1 MKDLKSIKNSLI
13 KKIKKNNKF
22 LLLII
27 LIMSQKTLMNIFDIT
42 ANRIRQVK
50 DGAVND
56 IEDLYASK
64 SDIQTVLDSK
74 ADQANTYTKQQIDAN
89 FYDIT
94 ETYDKTEINVLSNN
108 ISSNTFLIGNLTI
121 TSNTNFNNISSNSN
135 LINNLNSTITSNF
148 NNISS
153 NIHLINNVN
162 STITSNFNNISSNSN
177 LINTNFNNIS
187 SNSNLINNLNSTI
200 TSNFNN
206 ISSNSNLITGLNSTI
221 NSHIIA
227 ISDLQNGGSFHET
240 DYYNKITTNN
250 LLSEKLDTS
259 ISNNTLIHNITTTST
274 FKIANFGNYNNFFEM
289 YNNYFDSYVYGSL
302 AGSTM
307 FLNQRGFGNVEINN
321 SSTFQND
328 KIILNHNTT
337 ILSNLQVSGLFSCSS
352 ILDIT
357 GSDSRYVLQSDN
369 LAGLIT
375 GNTNTINSIITND
388 STQDTVISQKLD
400 KVNTTVQTVNSPLI
414 LSLTDNT
421 NPIFRIQDAV
431 SNQRL
436 EFKRGCQLDSYQ
448 GLQGATPYR
457 LWLGWN
463 TGDVI
468 IGRPNNAS
476 RITINGNVHTSYN
489 FAQMHGTSYFEGA
502 VYMKGNLFT
511 NNDFSTDIKTKIDN
525 INTSINGLEPYLETY
540 TPDAIEGF
548 YMHHPNF
555 VAVSV
560 GDVTNAS
567 NQYFMCDGLVNKT
580 IFSKPIDVLGN
591 IYTNADV
598 NCDNINIATDGKLT
612 IDTNCELYRY
622 VSAFSSFDMRNT
634 DSNSSI
640 RFICGDPA
648 VQSNIVGAVN
658 ITTGWTFNTATADFM
673 GNLFANDVYVKT
685 NGALRSNHLAP
696 NGGTLVTVDTNLA
709 VQNAYLATNTI
720 QSFDLTTV
728 SFLDNISM
736 TTGTDIK
743 MGTSEISTYYDGTEL
758 STIDII
764 FRTSNTA
771 FRIADSSSTPSVL
784 LSIDKTFGTTVNT
797 GSFTNNAPSTFNENV
812 TVVNTK
818 TLFVN
823 DIQDASGDAIDI
835 TAGTVTING
844 SLIDNSD
851 ARLKYDV
858 DLLKSNCI
866 SMIKKFKPKK
876 FKRKDR
882 DDKDAIHIGYIA
894 DDLLKAVP
902 KEISNVVHTSREYLG
917 IEYTKVPILL
927 HKALLEVIDKV
938 EKLEKEIKELKKEKS
953 K

>member
-1 MKDLKSIKNSLI
+1 MPSINLTNFENVVAHTISEINSTSGI
-13 KKIKKNNKF
+13 
-22 LLLII
+22 
-27 LIMSQKTLMNIFDIT
+27 TNIRNIY
-42 ANRIRQVK
+42 ANQ
-50 DGAVND
+50 
-56 IEDLYASK
+56 
-64 SDIQTVLDSK
+64 SDIIDLLNNK
-74 ADQANTYTKQQIDAN
+74 ADQVDTYTKAQIDSN

-94 ETYDKTEINVLSNN
+94 QSYNKTEVNVLSNN

-121 TSNTNFNNISSNSN
+121 TSNTNFNSISSNSN
-135 LINNLNSTITSNF
+135 LINNLNSTMTSNFNSISSNSNLINNLNSTVSTNFNNISSNTNLINTNFNNISTNTHLIDNLNSTITSNF

-153 NIHLINNVN
+153 NTNLINNLN
-162 STITSNFNNISSNSN
+162 STVS
-177 LINTNFNNIS
+177 TNFNNIS
-187 SNSNLINNLNSTI
+187 SNSHLISQLQSG
-200 TSNFNN
+200 SFD
-206 ISSNSNLITGLNSTI
+206 SNL
-221 NSHIIA
+221 
-227 ISDLQNGGSFHET
+227 
-240 DYYNKITTNN
+240 YYNKITTNN
-250 LLSEKLDTS
+250 LLSDKLNTS
-259 ISNNTLIHNITTTST
+259 ILNNTFIHNITTTST
-274 FKIANFGNYNNFFEM
+274 FKIANFGNYNNFYEM
-289 YNNYFDSYVYGSL
+289 YNNYFDSYIYGNLSG
-302 AGSTM
+302 ATM
-307 FLNQRGFGNVEINN
+307 FLNQRGFGDVEINN

-352 ILDIT
+352 ILNIA
-357 GSDSRYVLQSDN
+357 GSDARYVLQSDGLN
-369 LAGLIT
+369 GLIT

-388 STQDTVISQKLD
+388 SAQDTVISQKLD
-400 KVNTTVQTVNSPLI
+400 KVNTTAQTVNSPLI

-476 RITINGNVHTSYN
+476 RITINGNIHTSYN

-548 YMHHPNF
+548 YIHHPNF
-555 VAVSV
+555 LACSI
-560 GDVTNAS
+560 GDITNAS
-567 NQYFMCDGLVNKT
+567 NQYFMADGLIGKT

-598 NCDNINIATDGKLT
+598 NCDNVNIATDGKLT
-612 IDTNCELYRY
+612 IDTNCHLYRY

-634 DSNSSI
+634 DSDSSI

-658 ITTGWTFNTATADFM
+658 ITSGWTFNTATADFM
-673 GNLFANDVYVKT
+673 GNLFADDVYVKA

-696 NGGTLVTVDTNLA
+696 NGGTLITVDTNLA

-736 TTGTDIK
+736 TTGTDIL
-743 MGTSEISTYYDGTEL
+743 MGTSEISTYYDGTNL
-758 STIDII
+758 STIDVI

-771 FRIADSSSTPSVL
+771 FRVSDSSTTPSVL

-797 GSFTNNAPSTFNENV
+797 GSFTNNASSTFNENV
-812 TVVNTK
+812 KVAGTK
-818 TLFVN
+818 KLLCNLIEPATGTN
-823 DIQDASGDAIDI
+823 IDL
-835 TAGTVTING
+835 TATTVTING
-844 SLIDNSD
+844 TFVDSSD
-851 ARLKYDV
+851 SRLKYDIDNV
-858 DLLKSNCI
+858 KSNCMNI
-866 SMIKKFKPKK
+866 IKKFKPKK
-876 FKRKDR
+876 FKRHDR
-882 DDKDAIHIGYIA
+882 NDGGKTHIGYIA
-894 DDLLKAVP
+894 DEVLKAIP
-902 KEISNVVHTSREYLG
+902 KEFENIVCQDREYLG
-917 IEYTKVPILL
+917 LNYLVLPVLV
-927 HKALLEVIDKV
+927 HKAVLELNDKID
-938 EKLEKEIKELKKEKS
+938 KLEKEVKELKKEKS

>member
-1 MKDLKSIKNSLI
+1 MPSINLTNFENVVAHTISEINST
-13 KKIKKNNKF
+13 
-22 LLLII
+22 
-27 LIMSQKTLMNIFDIT
+27 SGVTNIRNIY
-42 ANRIRQVK
+42 ANQ
-50 DGAVND
+50 
-56 IEDLYASK
+56 
-64 SDIQTVLDSK
+64 SDIIDLLNNK
-74 ADQANTYTKQQIDAN
+74 ADQVDTYTKAQIDAN
-89 FYDIT
+89 FYDINQS
-94 ETYDKTEINVLSNN
+94 YNKTEVDVLSNN

-121 TSNTNFNNISSNSN
+121 TSNTNFNNISSNTNLISN
-135 LINNLNSTITSNF
+135 LNSTMTTNFNNISSNSILINANINNISSNTHLINNLNSTIT
-148 NNISS
+148 
-153 NIHLINNVN
+153 
-162 STITSNFNNISSNSN
+162 T
-177 LINTNFNNIS
+177 
-187 SNSNLINNLNSTI
+187 
-200 TSNFNN
+200 NFNN
-206 ISSNSNLITGLNSTI
+206 ISSNSNLITGLNSTV
-221 NSHIIA
+221 NSHISA
-227 ISDLQNGGSFHET
+227 ISDLQNGGSLNEA

-250 LLSEKLDTS
+250 LLSNKLNTS
-259 ISNNTLIHNITTTST
+259 IFNNTLIHNITTTAT
-274 FKIANFGNYNNFFEM
+274 FKIAEFGNYNNFFEM
-289 YNNYFDSYVYGSL
+289 YNNYFDSYVYGNSSG
-302 AGSTM
+302 ATM
-307 FLNQRGFGNVEINN
+307 FLNQRGFGDVEINN

-352 ILDIT
+352 ILDIA
-357 GSDSRYVLQSDN
+357 GSDARYVLQSDN
-369 LAGLIT
+369 LAGLIS
-375 GNTNTINSIITND
+375 GNTNTINTIITND
-388 STQDTVISQKLD
+388 SAQDVSISQKLD
-400 KVNTTVQTVNSPLI
+400 KVNTTAQTVNSPLI

-489 FAQMHGTSYFEGA
+489 FAQAHGTSYFEGG

-548 YMHHPNF
+548 YIHHPNF
-555 VAVSV
+555 VACSV
-560 GDVTNAS
+560 GDITNAS
-567 NQYFMCDGLVNKT
+567 NQYFMADGLVGKT

-598 NCDNINIATDGKLT
+598 NCDNVNIDTDGKLT

-622 VSAFSSFDMRNT
+622 VSAFTSFDMRNT

-648 VQSNIVGAVN
+648 VQSNVVGAVN
-658 ITTGWTFNTATADFM
+658 ITSGWNFNAATADFM
-673 GNLFANDVYVKT
+673 RNLFADDVYVKT

-696 NGGTLVTVDTNLA
+696 NGGTVITVDTNLA

-728 SFLDNISM
+728 SFLNDISM

-743 MGTSEISTYYDGTEL
+743 LGTSEISTYYDGINL
-758 STIDII
+758 STFDVI

-771 FRIADSSSTPSVL
+771 FRVSDSSTTPSVL

-797 GSFTNNAPSTFNENV
+797 GSFTNHASSTFNENV
-812 TVVNTK
+812 TVAGTKKLLCNTLEPS
-818 TLFVN
+818 TGTN
-823 DIQDASGDAIDI
+823 IDL
-835 TAGTVTING
+835 TATTVTING
-844 SLIDNSD
+844 TFVDSSD
-851 ARLKYDV
+851 SRLKYDIDNV
-858 DLLKSNCI
+858 KSNCMNI
-866 SMIKKFKPKK
+866 IKKFKPKK
-876 FKRKDR
+876 FKRHDR
-882 DDKDAIHIGYIA
+882 NDGGKTHIGYIA
-894 DDLLKAVP
+894 DEVLKAIP
-902 KEISNVVHTSREYLG
+902 KEFENIVCKDKEYLG
-917 IEYTKVPILL
+917 LNYLVLPVLV
-927 HKALLEVIDKV
+927 HKAVLELNDKID
-938 EKLEKEIKELKKEKS
+938 KLEKELKELKKEKS
-953 K
+953 I

>member
-1 MKDLKSIKNSLI
+1 
-13 KKIKKNNKF
+13 
-22 LLLII
+22 
-27 LIMSQKTLMNIFDIT
+27 MNIFDIT

-94 ETYDKTEINVLSNN
+94 ETYNKTEINVLSNN

-121 TSNTNFNNISSNSN
+121 TSNTHFNNISANTN
-135 LINNLNSTITSNF
+135 LINNLNSTVSTNF

-153 NIHLINNVN
+153 N
-162 STITSNFNNISSNSN
+162 TN

-187 SNSNLINNLNSTI
+187 SNTNLINNLNSTM

-206 ISSNSNLITGLNSTI
+206 ISSNTNLINTNFNNISSNTNLINNLNSTVSTNFNNI
-221 NSHIIA
+221 SSNSHL
-227 ISDLQNGGSFHET
+227 ISQLQTGSF
-240 DYYNKITTNN
+240 DSNLYYNKITTNT
-250 LLSEKLDTS
+250 LLSDKLNTS
-259 ISNNTLIHNITTTST
+259 ILNNTLIHNITTTAT
-274 FKIANFGNYNNFFEM
+274 FKIAEFGNYNNFFEM
-289 YNNYFDSYVYGSL
+289 YNNYFDSYVYGNLSG
-302 AGSTM
+302 ATM
-307 FLNQRGFGNVEINN
+307 FLNQRGFGDVEINN

-328 KIILNHNTT
+328 KILLNHNTT

-388 STQDTVISQKLD
+388 SAQDTVISQKLD
-400 KVNTTVQTVNSPLI
+400 KVNTTAQTVNSPLI

-555 VAVSV
+555 VALSV
-560 GDVTNAS
+560 GDITNAS
-567 NQYFMCDGLVNKT
+567 NQYMMCDGLVNKT
-580 IFSKPIDVLGN
+580 IFNKPIDVLGN
-591 IYTNADV
+591 IYTNANV
-598 NCDNINIATDGKLT
+598 NCDNVNIDVDGKLT

-622 VSAFSSFDMRNT
+622 VSAFSSFDMRNS
-634 DSNSSI
+634 DANSSI

-658 ITTGWTFNTATADFM
+658 ISTGWTFNTATADFM
-673 GNLFANDVYVKT
+673 GNLFADDIYVKSG
-685 NGALRSNHLAP
+685 GALRSNHLAP
-696 NGGTLVTVDTNLA
+696 NGGTLITVDTNLA

-728 SFLDNISM
+728 SFLNDISM

-743 MGTSEISTYYDGTEL
+743 LGTSEISTYYDGTNL
-758 STIDII
+758 STIDVI

-771 FRIADSSSTPSVL
+771 FRVSDSSTTPSVL

-797 GSFTNNAPSTFNENV
+797 GSFTNNASSTFNENV
-812 TVVNTK
+812 TVAGTKKLLCNTLEPS
-818 TLFVN
+818 TGTN
-823 DIQDASGDAIDI
+823 IDL
-835 TAGTVTING
+835 TATTVTING
-844 SLIDNSD
+844 TFVDSSD
-851 ARLKYDV
+851 SRLKYDIDNV
-858 DLLKSNCI
+858 KSNCMNI
-866 SMIKKFKPKK
+866 IKKFKPKK
-876 FKRKDR
+876 FKRHDR
-882 DDKDAIHIGYIA
+882 NDGGKTHIGYIA
-894 DDLLKAVP
+894 DEVLKAIP
-902 KEISNVVHTSREYLG
+902 KEFENIVCKDKEYLG
-917 IEYTKVPILL
+917 LNYLVLPVLV
-927 HKALLEVIDKV
+927 HKAVLELNDKID
-938 EKLEKEIKELKKEKS
+938 KLEKEIKELKKEKS

>member
-1 MKDLKSIKNSLI
+1 
-13 KKIKKNNKF
+13 
-22 LLLII
+22 
-27 LIMSQKTLMNIFDIT
+27 MNIFDIT

-74 ADQANTYTKQQIDAN
+74 ADQADTYTKEQINAI

-108 ISSNTFLIGNLTI
+108 ISSNSFLIGNLTI
-121 TSNTNFNNISSNSN
+121 TSNTNFNNISLNTSLIHNLNSTMTTNFNNISSNTNSIN
-135 LINNLNSTITSNF
+135 TNFNNISLNTSLINNLNSTMTTNF

-153 NIHLINNVN
+153 N
-162 STITSNFNNISSNSN
+162 TN

-187 SNSNLINNLNSTI
+187 SNTNLINNLNSTVS
-200 TSNFNN
+200 TNFNN
-206 ISSNSNLITGLNSTI
+206 ISSNSHLISQ
-221 NSHIIA
+221 
-227 ISDLQNGGSFHET
+227 LQTGSF
-240 DYYNKITTNN
+240 DSNLYYNKITTNN
-250 LLSEKLDTS
+250 LLTDKLNTS
-259 ISNNTLIHNITTTST
+259 IFNNTLIHNITTTSI

-289 YNNYFDSYVYGSL
+289 YNNYFDSYVYGNLSG
-302 AGSTM
+302 ATM
-307 FLNQRGFGNVEINN
+307 FLNQRGFGDVEINN

-328 KIILNHNTT
+328 KILLNHNTT

-388 STQDTVISQKLD
+388 SAQDTVISQKLD
-400 KVNTTVQTVNSPLI
+400 KVNTTAQTVNSPLI

-448 GLQGATPYR
+448 GLEGATPYR

-525 INTSINGLEPYLETY
+525 INTSLNGLEPYLETY
-540 TPDAIEGF
+540 TPDATQGF
-548 YMHHPNF
+548 YIHHPNF

-560 GDVTNAS
+560 GDITNAS
-567 NQYFMCDGLVNKT
+567 NQYMMCDGLVNKT

-598 NCDNINIATDGKLT
+598 NCDNVNIATDGKLT

-622 VSAFSSFDMRNT
+622 VSAFSSFDMRNS
-634 DSNSSI
+634 DANSSI

-658 ITTGWTFNTATADFM
+658 ISTGWTFNTATADFM
-673 GNLFANDVYVKT
+673 GNLFADDVYVKT
-685 NGALRSNHLAP
+685 NGALRSNHIAP

-743 MGTSEISTYYDGTEL
+743 MGTSEISTYYDGTNL
-758 STIDII
+758 STIDVI

-771 FRIADSSSTPSVL
+771 FRVSDASSTPSVL

-797 GSFTNNAPSTFNENV
+797 ESFTNNAPSTFNENV
-812 TVVNTK
+812 TVAGTK
-818 TLFVN
+818 KMLCNLIEPSTGTN
-823 DIQDASGDAIDI
+823 IDL
-835 TAGTVTING
+835 TATTVTING
-844 SLIDNSD
+844 TFVDSSD
-851 ARLKYDV
+851 SRLKYDI
-858 DLLKSNCI
+858 DKIKSNC
-866 SMIKKFKPKK
+866 MNVIKKFKPKK
-876 FKRKDR
+876 FKRHDR
-882 DDKDAIHIGYIA
+882 NDGSKTHIGYIA
-894 DDLLKAVP
+894 DEVLKAIP
-902 KEISNVVHTSREYLG
+902 KEFENVVSKDREYLG
-917 IEYTKVPILL
+917 LNYLVLPVLV
-927 HKALLEVIDKV
+927 HKAVLELNDKV
-938 EKLEKEIKELKKEKS
+938 DKLEKEIKEFKKEKS

>member
-1 MKDLKSIKNSLI
+1 MPSINLTNFENVVAHTISEINST
-13 KKIKKNNKF
+13 
-22 LLLII
+22 
-27 LIMSQKTLMNIFDIT
+27 SGVTNIRNIY
-42 ANRIRQVK
+42 ANQ
-50 DGAVND
+50 
-56 IEDLYASK
+56 
-64 SDIQTVLDSK
+64 SDIIDLLNNK
-74 ADQANTYTKQQIDAN
+74 ADQVDTYTKAQIDTN
-89 FYDIT
+89 FYDINQS
-94 ETYDKTEINVLSNN
+94 YNKTEVNVLSNN

-121 TSNTNFNNISSNSN
+121 TSNTNFNSISSNTNLISNLNSTMTTNFNNISSNSN
-135 LINNLNSTITSNF
+135 LINTNINNISSNTHLINSLINNLNSTITSNF

-153 NIHLINNVN
+153 N
-162 STITSNFNNISSNSN
+162 T
-177 LINTNFNNIS
+177 
-187 SNSNLINNLNSTI
+187 
-200 TSNFNN
+200 
-206 ISSNSNLITGLNSTI
+206 NLITGLNSTV
-221 NSHIIA
+221 NSHISA
-227 ISDLQNGGSFHET
+227 ISDLQNGGSLNEA

-250 LLSEKLDTS
+250 LLSNKLNTS
-259 ISNNTLIHNITTTST
+259 ILNNTLLHNITTTTT
-274 FKIANFGNYNNFFEM
+274 FKIAEFGNYNNFFEM
-289 YNNYFDSYVYGSL
+289 YNNYFDSYVYGNSSG
-302 AGSTM
+302 ATM
-307 FLNQRGFGNVEINN
+307 FLNQRGFGDVEINN

-337 ILSNLQVSGLFSCSS
+337 ILSSLQVSGLFSCSS
-352 ILDIT
+352 ILDIV
-357 GSDSRYVLQSDN
+357 GSDARYVLQSDN
-369 LAGLIT
+369 LAGLIS
-375 GNTNTINSIITND
+375 GNTNTINTIITND
-388 STQDTVISQKLD
+388 SAQDVSISQKLD
-400 KVNTTVQTVNSPLI
+400 KVNTTAQTVNSPLI

-489 FAQMHGTSYFEGA
+489 FAQAHGTSYFEGG

-548 YMHHPNF
+548 YIHHPNF
-555 VAVSV
+555 VACSV
-560 GDVTNAS
+560 GDITNAS
-567 NQYFMCDGLVNKT
+567 NQYFMADGLVGKT

-598 NCDNINIATDGKLT
+598 NCDNVNIDTDGKLT

-622 VSAFSSFDMRNT
+622 VSTFSSFDMRNS
-634 DSNSSI
+634 DANSSI

-658 ITTGWTFNTATADFM
+658 ISSGWTFNTATVDVM
-673 GNLFANDVYVKT
+673 GNLFADDVYVKT

-696 NGGTLVTVDTNLA
+696 NGGTLITVDTNLA

-728 SFLDNISM
+728 SFLNDISM
-736 TTGTDIK
+736 TTGTDIL
-743 MGTSEISTYYDGTEL
+743 MGTSEISTYYDGTNL
-758 STIDII
+758 STIDVI

-771 FRIADSSSTPSVL
+771 FRVSDASTTRSVL

-797 GSFTNNAPSTFNENV
+797 GSFTNNASSTFNENV
-812 TVVNTK
+812 TVAGTNKLLCNTLEPS
-818 TLFVN
+818 TGTN
-823 DIQDASGDAIDI
+823 IDL
-835 TAGTVTING
+835 TATTVTING
-844 SLIDNSD
+844 TFVDSSD
-851 ARLKYDV
+851 SRLKYDIDNV
-858 DLLKSNCI
+858 KSNCMNI
-866 SMIKKFKPKK
+866 IKKFKPKK
-876 FKRKDR
+876 FKRHDR
-882 DDKDAIHIGYIA
+882 NDGGKTHIGYIA
-894 DDLLKAVP
+894 DEVLKAIP
-902 KEISNVVHTSREYLG
+902 KEFEYIVCKDKEYLG
-917 IEYTKVPILL
+917 LNYLVLPVLV
-927 HKALLEVIDKV
+927 HKAVLELNDKID
-938 EKLEKEIKELKKEKS
+938 KLEKEIKELKKEKS

>member
-1 MKDLKSIKNSLI
+1 MSKN
-13 KKIKKNNKF
+13 
-22 LLLII
+22 
-27 LIMSQKTLMNIFDIT
+27 LMNIFDIT

-50 DGAVND
+50 GGTVND

-74 ADQANTYTKQQIDAN
+74 ADQADTYTKEQINAN

-108 ISSNTFLIGNLTI
+108 ISSNSFLIGNLTI
-121 TSNTNFNNISSNSN
+121 TSNTNFNNISLNTS
-135 LINNLNSTITSNF
+135 LINNLNSTMSTNF

-153 NIHLINNVN
+153 NTNLINTNFNNISLNTSLINNLN
-162 STITSNFNNISSNSN
+162 STMSTNFNNISSNTN

-187 SNSNLINNLNSTI
+187 SNTNLINNLNSTVS
-200 TSNFNN
+200 TNFNN
-206 ISSNSNLITGLNSTI
+206 ISSNSHLISQ
-221 NSHIIA
+221 
-227 ISDLQNGGSFHET
+227 LQTGSF
-240 DYYNKITTNN
+240 DSNLYYNKITTNN
-250 LLSEKLDTS
+250 LLTDKLNTS
-259 ISNNTLIHNITTTST
+259 VLNNTLIHNITTTSI

-302 AGSTM
+302 TGSTM
-307 FLNQRGFGNVEINN
+307 FLNQRGFGDVEINN
-321 SSTFQND
+321 SSIFQND
-328 KIILNHNTT
+328 KILLNHNTT

-388 STQDTVISQKLD
+388 SAQDTVISQKLD
-400 KVNTTVQTVNSPLI
+400 KVNTTAQTVNSPLI

-448 GLQGATPYR
+448 GLEGATPYR

-555 VAVSV
+555 VACSI
-560 GDVTNAS
+560 GDITNAS
-567 NQYFMCDGLVNKT
+567 NQYFMADGLVGKT

-598 NCDNINIATDGKLT
+598 NCDNVNIATDGKLT
-612 IDTNCELYRY
+612 IDTNCHLYRY
-622 VSAFSSFDMRNT
+622 VSAFSSFDMRNS
-634 DSNSSI
+634 DANSSI

-658 ITTGWTFNTATADFM
+658 ISTGWTFNTSTVDVM
-673 GNLFANDVYVKT
+673 GNLFADDVYVKT
-685 NGALRSNHLAP
+685 NGALRSNHLAS
-696 NGGTLVTVDTNLA
+696 NGGTLITVDTNMA
-709 VQNAYLATNTI
+709 IQNAYLATNTI

-728 SFLDNISM
+728 SFLNNISM

-743 MGTSEISTYYDGTEL
+743 MGTSEISTYHDGTNL
-758 STIDII
+758 STIDVI

-771 FRIADSSSTPSVL
+771 FRVSDASSTPSVL
-784 LSIDKTFGTTVNT
+784 LSIDKTFGATINT
-797 GSFTNNAPSTFNENV
+797 GSFTNNALSTFNENV
-812 TVVNTK
+812 TVAGTK
-818 TLFVN
+818 KMLCNLIEPSTGTN
-823 DIQDASGDAIDI
+823 IDL
-835 TAGTVTING
+835 TATTVTING
-844 SLIDNSD
+844 TFVDSSD
-851 ARLKYDV
+851 SRLKYDI
-858 DLLKSNCI
+858 DNIKSNC
-866 SMIKKFKPKK
+866 MNVIKKFKPKK
-876 FKRKDR
+876 FKRHDR
-882 DDKDAIHIGYIA
+882 NDGGKTHIGYIA
-894 DDLLKAVP
+894 DEVLKAIP
-902 KEISNVVHTSREYLG
+902 KEFENVVSQDREYLG
-917 IEYTKVPILL
+917 LNYLVLPVLV
-927 HKALLEVIDKV
+927 HKAVLELNDKID
-938 EKLEKEIKELKKEKS
+938 KLEKEIKEFKKEKN

>member
-1 MKDLKSIKNSLI
+1 
-13 KKIKKNNKF
+13 
-22 LLLII
+22 
-27 LIMSQKTLMNIFDIT
+27 MNIFDIT

-50 DGAVND
+50 NGAVND

-74 ADQANTYTKQQIDAN
+74 ADQADTYTKEQINAN

-108 ISSNTFLIGNLTI
+108 ISSNSFLIGNLTI
-121 TSNTNFNNISSNSN
+121 TSNTNFNNTSLNTS
-135 LINNLNSTITSNF
+135 LINNLNSTMTTNFNNISLNTSLINNLNSTMTTNF

-153 NIHLINNVN
+153 N
-162 STITSNFNNISSNSN
+162 TS

-187 SNSNLINNLNSTI
+187 SNTNLINNLNSTVS
-200 TSNFNN
+200 TSFNN
-206 ISSNSNLITGLNSTI
+206 ISSNSHLISQ
-221 NSHIIA
+221 
-227 ISDLQNGGSFHET
+227 LQTGSF
-240 DYYNKITTNN
+240 DSNLYYNKITTNN
-250 LLSEKLDTS
+250 LLTDKLNTS
-259 ISNNTLIHNITTTST
+259 ILNNTLIHNITTTSI

-289 YNNYFDSYVYGSL
+289 YNNYFDSYVYGNLSG
-302 AGSTM
+302 ATM
-307 FLNQRGFGNVEINN
+307 FLNQRGVGDVEINN
-321 SSTFQND
+321 SLTFQND
-328 KIILNHNTT
+328 KILLNHNTT

-388 STQDTVISQKLD
+388 SAQDTVISQKLD
-400 KVNTTVQTVNSPLI
+400 KVNTTAQTVNSPLI

-431 SNQRL
+431 SNQRI

-448 GLQGATPYR
+448 GLEGATPYR

-511 NNDFSTDIKTKIDN
+511 NNDFSTDKTKKDN

-540 TPDAIEGF
+540 TPDATEGF
-548 YMHHPNF
+548 YIHHPNF

-560 GDVTNAS
+560 GDITNAS
-567 NQYFMCDGLVNKT
+567 NQYMMCDGLVNKT
-580 IFSKPIDVLGN
+580 IFSKPVDVLGN

-598 NCDNINIATDGKLT
+598 NCDNVNIATDCKLT

-634 DSNSSI
+634 DANSSI

-658 ITTGWTFNTATADFM
+658 ITTGWTFNTSTVDFM
-673 GNLFANDVYVKT
+673 GNLFADDVYVKT
-685 NGALRSNHLAP
+685 NGALRSNHIAP
-696 NGGTLVTVDTNLA
+696 NGGTLVTVDTNMA
-709 VQNAYLATNTI
+709 IQNAYLATNTI

-728 SFLDNISM
+728 SFLNNISM

-743 MGTSEISTYYDGTEL
+743 MGTSEISTYHDGTNL
-758 STIDII
+758 STIDEI

-771 FRIADSSSTPSVL
+771 FRVSDASSTPSVL

-797 GSFTNNAPSTFNENV
+797 ESFTTNATSTFNENV

-876 FKRKDR
+876 LKRKDR

-902 KEISNVVHTSREYLG
+902 K
-917 IEYTKVPILL
+917 
-927 HKALLEVIDKV
+927 
-938 EKLEKEIKELKKEKS
+938 KLVM
-953 K
+953 

>member
-1 MKDLKSIKNSLI
+1 MPSINLTNFENVVAHTISEINST
-13 KKIKKNNKF
+13 
-22 LLLII
+22 
-27 LIMSQKTLMNIFDIT
+27 SGVTNIRNIY
-42 ANRIRQVK
+42 ANQ
-50 DGAVND
+50 
-56 IEDLYASK
+56 
-64 SDIQTVLDSK
+64 SDIIDLLNNK
-74 ADQANTYTKQQIDAN
+74 ADQVDTYTKAQVDAN

-94 ETYDKTEINVLSNN
+94 QSYNKTEVNVLSNN
-108 ISSNTFLIGNLTI
+108 ISSNAYFIMNNTATIASNLVNVSSNTFLIGNLTI
-121 TSNTNFNNISSNSN
+121 TSNTNFNNISSNTH
-135 LINNLNSTITSNF
+135 LINNLNSTITTNF

-153 NIHLINNVN
+153 NTNLINTN
-162 STITSNFNNISSNSN
+162 INNISSNTT
-177 LINTNFNNIS
+177 LINTNINNTSSNTHLINNLNSTVTTNFNNIS
-187 SNSNLINNLNSTI
+187 SNSHLISQ
-200 TSNFNN
+200 
-206 ISSNSNLITGLNSTI
+206 
-221 NSHIIA
+221 
-227 ISDLQNGGSFHET
+227 LQTGSFNEA
-240 DYYNKITTNN
+240 DYYNKITTDN
-250 LLSEKLDTS
+250 LLSEKLNTS
-259 ISNNTLIHNITTTST
+259 VLNNTLIHNITTTATS
-274 FKIANFGNYNNFFEM
+274 KIAEFGKFNNFFEM

-302 AGSTM
+302 TGSTI
-307 FLNQRGFGNVEINN
+307 FLNQRGFGDVEINN

-352 ILDIT
+352 ILDIA
-357 GSDSRYVLQSDN
+357 GSDARYVLQSDG
-369 LAGLIT
+369 LSGLIT

-388 STQDTVISQKLD
+388 SAQDTVISQKLD
-400 KVNTTVQTVNSPLI
+400 KVNTTAQTVNSPLI

-448 GLQGATPYR
+448 GLTGATPYR

-489 FAQMHGTSYFEGA
+489 FAQAHGTSYFEGA

-548 YMHHPNF
+548 YLHHPNF
-555 VAVSV
+555 LACSI
-560 GDVTNAS
+560 GDLSNAS
-567 NQYFMCDGLVNKT
+567 NQYFMADGLVGKT

-598 NCDNINIATDGKLT
+598 NCDNVNIATDGKLT

-634 DSNSSI
+634 DANSSI

-658 ITTGWTFNTATADFM
+658 ITSGWTFNTSTADFM
-673 GNLFANDVYVKT
+673 GNLFADDVYVKSG
-685 NGALRSNHLAP
+685 GALRSNNIAP

-728 SFLDNISM
+728 SFLNNISM
-736 TTGTDIK
+736 TTGTDLK
-743 MGTSEISTYYDGTEL
+743 MGTSEISTYYDGTSL
-758 STIDII
+758 STIDVI

-771 FRIADSSSTPSVL
+771 FRVADSSTTPQ
-784 LSIDKTFGTTVNT
+784 
-797 GSFTNNAPSTFNENV
+797 
-812 TVVNTK
+812 VV
-818 TLFVN
+818 
-823 DIQDASGDAIDI
+823 
-835 TAGTVTING
+835 
-844 SLIDNSD
+844 
-851 ARLKYDV
+851 
-858 DLLKSNCI
+858 
-866 SMIKKFKPKK
+866 
-876 FKRKDR
+876 
-882 DDKDAIHIGYIA
+882 
-894 DDLLKAVP
+894 KA
-902 KEISNVVHTSREYLG
+902 
-917 IEYTKVPILL
+917 
-927 HKALLEVIDKV
+927 
-938 EKLEKEIKELKKEKS
+938 
-953 K
+953 

>member
-1 MKDLKSIKNSLI
+1 
-13 KKIKKNNKF
+13 
-22 LLLII
+22 
-27 LIMSQKTLMNIFDIT
+27 MNIFDIT

-74 ADQANTYTKQQIDAN
+74 ADQADTYTKEQINAN

-108 ISSNTFLIGNLTI
+108 ISSSSFLIGNLTI
-121 TSNTNFNNISSNSN
+121 TSNTNFNNISLNTS
-135 LINNLNSTITSNF
+135 LINSLNSTMTTNF
-148 NNISS
+148 NNISC
-153 NIHLINNVN
+153 N
-162 STITSNFNNISSNSN
+162 TN

-187 SNSNLINNLNSTI
+187 SNTNLVNNLNSTVS
-200 TSNFNN
+200 TNFNN
-206 ISSNSNLITGLNSTI
+206 ISSNSHLISQ
-221 NSHIIA
+221 
-227 ISDLQNGGSFHET
+227 LQTGSF
-240 DYYNKITTNN
+240 DSNLYYNKITTNN
-250 LLSEKLDTS
+250 LLTDKLNTS
-259 ISNNTLIHNITTTST
+259 ILNNTLIHNITTTSI

-289 YNNYFDSYVYGSL
+289 YNNYFDSYVYGNLSG
-302 AGSTM
+302 ATM
-307 FLNQRGFGNVEINN
+307 FLNQRGFGDVEINN

-328 KIILNHNTT
+328 KILLNHNTT
-337 ILSNLQVSGLFSCSS
+337 IVSNFQVSGLFSCSS

-375 GNTNTINSIITND
+375 GNTNTISSIITND
-388 STQDTVISQKLD
+388 SAQDTVISQKLD
-400 KVNTTVQTVNSPLI
+400 KVNTTAQTVNSPLI

-421 NPIFRIQDAV
+421 NLIFRIQDAV

-448 GLQGATPYR
+448 GLEGATPYR

-502 VYMKGNLFT
+502 VYMKGSLFT

-555 VAVSV
+555 VSLSV
-560 GDVTNAS
+560 GDITNAS
-567 NQYFMCDGLVNKT
+567 NQYMMCDGLVNKT

-598 NCDNINIATDGKLT
+598 NCDNVNIATDGKLT

-622 VSAFSSFDMRNT
+622 VSAFSSFDMRNS
-634 DSNSSI
+634 DANSSI

-648 VQSNIVGAVN
+648 
-658 ITTGWTFNTATADFM
+658 
-673 GNLFANDVYVKT
+673 
-685 NGALRSNHLAP
+685 NGALRSNHIAP

-728 SFLDNISM
+728 SFLNNISM

-743 MGTSEISTYYDGTEL
+743 MGTSEISTYHDGTNL
-758 STIDII
+758 STIDVI

-771 FRIADSSSTPSVL
+771 FRVSDASSTPSVL

-797 GSFTNNAPSTFNENV
+797 ESFTNNAPSTFNENV
-812 TVVNTK
+812 TVAGTK
-818 TLFVN
+818 KMLCNLIEPSTGTN
-823 DIQDASGDAIDI
+823 IDL
-835 TAGTVTING
+835 TATTVTING
-844 SLIDNSD
+844 TFVDSSD
-851 ARLKYDV
+851 SRLKYD
-858 DLLKSNCI
+858 
-866 SMIKKFKPKK
+866 
-876 FKRKDR
+876 
-882 DDKDAIHIGYIA
+882 
-894 DDLLKAVP
+894 
-902 KEISNVVHTSREYLG
+902 
-917 IEYTKVPILL
+917 
-927 HKALLEVIDKV
+927 IDN
-938 EKLEKEIKELKKEKS
+938 I
-953 K
+953 

>member
-1 MKDLKSIKNSLI
+1 MSKN
-13 KKIKKNNKF
+13 
-22 LLLII
+22 
-27 LIMSQKTLMNIFDIT
+27 LMNIFDIT

-74 ADQANTYTKQQIDAN
+74 ADQADTYTKEQINAN

-108 ISSNTFLIGNLTI
+108 ISSNSFLIGNLTI
-121 TSNTNFNNISSNSN
+121 TSNTNFNNISLNTS
-135 LINNLNSTITSNF
+135 LINNLNSTMTTIFNNISSNTNLINTNFNNISLNTSLINNLNSTVSTNF

-153 NIHLINNVN
+153 N
-162 STITSNFNNISSNSN
+162 TN

-187 SNSNLINNLNSTI
+187 SNTNLINNLNSTVS
-200 TSNFNN
+200 TNFNN
-206 ISSNSNLITGLNSTI
+206 ISSNSHLISQ
-221 NSHIIA
+221 
-227 ISDLQNGGSFHET
+227 LQTGSF
-240 DYYNKITTNN
+240 DSNLYYNKITTNN
-250 LLSEKLDTS
+250 VLTDKLNTS
-259 ISNNTLIHNITTTST
+259 VLNNTLIHNITTTSI

-302 AGSTM
+302 TGSTM
-307 FLNQRGFGNVEINN
+307 FLNQRGFGDVEINN
-321 SSTFQND
+321 SSIFQND
-328 KIILNHNTT
+328 KILLNHNTT

-369 LAGLIT
+369 LAGLIS

-388 STQDTVISQKLD
+388 SAQDTVISQKLD
-400 KVNTTVQTVNSPLI
+400 KVNTTLQTVNSPLI

-540 TPDAIEGF
+540 MPDSIQGF

-555 VAVSV
+555 VALSV
-560 GDVTNAS
+560 GDITNAS
-567 NQYFMCDGLVNKT
+567 NQYMMCDGLVNKT

-598 NCDNINIATDGKLT
+598 NCDNVNIATDGKLT

-622 VSAFSSFDMRNT
+622 VSAFSSFDMRNS
-634 DSNSSI
+634 DANSSI

-658 ITTGWTFNTATADFM
+658 ISTGWTFNTSTVDVM
-673 GNLFANDVYVKT
+673 GNLFADDVYVKT
-685 NGALRSNHLAP
+685 NGALRSNHIAP

-728 SFLDNISM
+728 SFLNNISM

-743 MGTSEISTYYDGTEL
+743 MGTSEISTYHDGTNL
-758 STIDII
+758 STIDVI

-771 FRIADSSSTPSVL
+771 FRVSDASSTPSVL
-784 LSIDKTFGTTVNT
+784 LSIDKTFGATINT
-797 GSFTNNAPSTFNENV
+797 GSFTNNALSTFNENV
-812 TVVNTK
+812 TVAGTK
-818 TLFVN
+818 KMLCNLIEPSTGTN
-823 DIQDASGDAIDI
+823 IDL
-835 TAGTVTING
+835 TATTVTING
-844 SLIDNSD
+844 TFVDSSD
-851 ARLKYDV
+851 SRLKYDI
-858 DLLKSNCI
+858 DNIKSNC
-866 SMIKKFKPKK
+866 MNVIKKFKPKK
-876 FKRKDR
+876 FKRHDR
-882 DDKDAIHIGYIA
+882 NDGGKTHIGYIA
-894 DDLLKAVP
+894 DEVLKAIP
-902 KEISNVVHTSREYLG
+902 KEFENVVSKDREYLG
-917 IEYTKVPILL
+917 LNYLVLPVLV
-927 HKALLEVIDKV
+927 HKAVLELNDKV
-938 EKLEKEIKELKKEKS
+938 DKLEKEIKEFKKEKN